1 MTQETTDGIL
11 PNEVIGEIMRSSQK
25 YLSDLLKMK
34 PNLHIGGQRVGRD
47 DAGIRPGINVMSVT
61 FDLAQDLEWIE
72 VMTAISSL
80 TGKGI
85 NRFTHLHQNPYDL
98 MQKQKMIRLLA
109 QRTGGCTQRCMGMDA
124 IIALSIATKEM
135 DDKYGTEYHC
145 RFMDYLKVYQEKDL
159 TGACAQTDT
168 KGDRIKRPS
177 EQADP
182 DAYVHIIEESDAGIV
197 VRGAKLS
204 ITMVA
209 YADEIIVVP
218 TRALR
223 EEDNDYAVA
232 FAIPADWEGV
242 HLITRPASTRER
254 KDIKCPF
261 AEMGV
266 SDSVVVF
273 DNVFIPKER
282 VFMCKEWEFGRRL
295 ALLFADSHRH
305 SYSGC
310 KPAVSDILCG
320 AACLVA
326 EASNIEK
333 ASHVREKLSEF
344 AGAAELSYAA
354 GVAGAVYGE
363 KTSSGT
369 FFPNSIYANVGR
381 RLTGETIF
389 HEFNLLAEIA
399 GGLAVTLPYEE
410 DFNSDETKAWLDK
423 YITRNPQIPPE
434 VAHRI
439 WRLIENLTAS
449 SMAAWYE
456 IGGVHGGGSPIMET
470 ISLNQVYD
478 YESKKNIAKYLAGID
493 KKLDQSKDLGIK
505 PASGSSHD
513 GP

>member
-1 MTQETTDGIL
+1 
-11 PNEVIGEIMRSSQK
+11 MRTSAEYREDMK
-25 YLSDLLKMK
+25 KMK
-34 PNLHIGGQRVGRD
+34 PNLYLGGERAGRD
-47 DAGIRPGINVMSVT
+47 DSRIKPGINVMSVT
-61 FDLAQDLEWIE
+61 FDLAQDPEWE
-72 VMTAISSL
+72 GLLTVTSPL
-80 TGKGI
+80 TGKKI
-85 NRFTHLHQNPYDL
+85 NRFAHLPQSSYDL
-98 MQKQKMIRLLA
+98 IQKQKMIRLLC
-109 QRTGGCTQRCMGMDA
+109 QRVGGCIQRCMGMDA
-124 IIALSIATKEM
+124 LIGLSIATKEM
-135 DDKYGTEYHC
+135 DDKYGTEYHH

-159 TGACAQTDT
+159 AGACAQTDM

-182 DAYVHIIEESDAGIV
+182 DAYVHVVEVKDDGIV
-197 VRGAKLS
+197 VRGAKIS
-204 ITMVA
+204 ITMAA
-209 YADEIIVVP
+209 YADEIIAIP

-223 EEDNDYAVA
+223 EEDTDYAVA
-232 FAIPADWEGV
+232 FAIPADWEGI
-242 HLITRPASTRER
+242 HLITRPVSVRER
-254 KDIKCPF
+254 KEIKCPF

-266 SDSVVVF
+266 SDSIIVF
-273 DNVFIPKER
+273 DNTFIPKER

-326 EASNIEK
+326 EANNIEK
-333 ASHVREKLSEF
+333 VSHVREKLSEF

-354 GVAGAVYGE
+354 GIAAAVYGE

-399 GGLAVTLPYEE
+399 GGLSVTLPYED
-410 DFNSDETKAWLDK
+410 DFSSEETKAWLEK
-423 YITRNPQIPPE
+423 YIMRNPKIPPE

-439 WRLIENLTAS
+439 WRLVENLTAS

-456 IGGVHGGGSPIMET
+456 IAGVHGGGSPIMET
-470 ISLNQVYD
+470 IALNQEYD

-493 KKLDQSKDLGIK
+493 KELDQSKDLNTK
-505 PASGSSHD
+505 PTFE
-513 GP
+513 

>member
-1 MTQETTDGIL
+1 
-11 PNEVIGEIMRSSQK
+11 MRTSAE
-25 YLSDLLKMK
+25 YREDMRKMK
-34 PNLHIGGQRVGRD
+34 PNLYIGGERAGRD
-47 DAGIRPGINVMSVT
+47 DSRIKPGINVMSVT
-61 FDLAQDLEWIE
+61 FDLAQDPEWE
-72 VMTAISSL
+72 GLLTATSTL
-80 TGKGI
+80 TSQKI
-85 NRFTHLHQNPYDL
+85 NRFAHLPQNSYDL
-98 MQKQKMIRLLA
+98 IQKQKMIRLLC
-109 QRTGGCTQRCMGMDA
+109 QRVGGCIQRCMGMDA
-124 IIALSIATKEM
+124 VIALSIATKEM
-135 DDKYGTEYHC
+135 DDKYGTEYHR

-159 TGACAQTDT
+159 AGACAQTDM

-182 DAYVHIIEESDAGIV
+182 DAYVHVVEVKDDGIV
-197 VRGAKLS
+197 VRGAKIS
-204 ITMVA
+204 ITMAA
-209 YADEIIVVP
+209 YADEIIVIP

-223 EEDNDYAVA
+223 EEDTDYAVA
-232 FAIPADWEGV
+232 FAIPADWEGI
-242 HLITRPASTRER
+242 HLITRPVSVRER
-254 KDIKCPF
+254 KEIKCPF

-266 SDSVVVF
+266 SDSIVVF
-273 DNVFIPKER
+273 DNTFIPKER

-326 EASNIEK
+326 EANNIEK
-333 ASHVREKLSEF
+333 VSHVREKLSEF

-354 GVAGAVYGE
+354 GIAAAVYGE

-389 HEFNLLAEIA
+389 HEFNLLVEIA
-399 GGLAVTLPYEE
+399 GGLSVTLPYED
-410 DFNSDETKAWLDK
+410 DFSSEETKAWLEK
-423 YITRNPQIPPE
+423 YIMRNPKIPPE

-439 WRLIENLTAS
+439 WRLVENLTAS

-456 IGGVHGGGSPIMET
+456 IAGVHGGGSPIMET
-470 ISLNQVYD
+470 IALNQEYD

-493 KKLDQSKDLGIK
+493 KELDQSKDLNTK
-505 PASGSSHD
+505 PTFE
-513 GP
+513 